1 MIGRTACRLAAGAI
15 LVAVVSAAVPGSAA
29 AQAAAGATAASPD
42 GGDALTIRYGA
53 EYWIRASR
61 TTDFDFDGASDDGL
75 NFGWHRVKPFF
86 ALRKRWFELMLQG
99 QDSRSYGVPDLNPN
113 GSSTYA
119 SRTSQLDFV
128 KAFVALRPRAD
139 VLVKVGREQ
148 ADGIDMGLSRKLASS
163 SNYGTVLKSF
173 DQVSVRWERPRA
185 SLGAFVASPVNNLP
199 YALNTRRHGEVFW
212 GVQALR
218 SAQARMHRA
227 YLVGRH
233 TDRRGP
239 ASESGASGTS
249 ATYALGVQEVRPI
262 GGPRLV
268 LDVEGLVEWGHRSTD
283 RLRAGALFATATRS
297 FSPDH
302 SVFVGYYRSS
312 GDGRPGDGT
321 THLFDT
327 MYASGF
333 NNYGYLG
340 LSQGRN
346 IGDLRVGGSSRLAGP
361 ATLQWAYHDQALS
374 VRQDRWY
381 AIFTPDIARPGTR
394 SSRLGREIDAT
405 LLLRFPFARRATI
418 ALGYL
423 AYFPGRYVSGTGPHA
438 TAQQFAIDI
447 WGEF

>member
-1 MIGRTACRLAAGAI
+1 MSD
-15 LVAVVSAAVPGSAA
+15 VASLPAA
-29 AQAAAGATAASPD
+29 AQTAGASPAPAD

-61 TTDFDFDGASDDGL
+61 TVDFDFDGAVDDAQD
-75 NFGWHRVKPFF
+75 FGWQRVKPFV
-86 ALRKRWFELMLQG
+86 AVRKRWFELMLQA
-99 QDSRSYGVPDLNPN
+99 QDSRSYGVPDLNPD

-128 KAFVALRPRAD
+128 KAYAALRPRAD

-173 DQVSVRWERPRA
+173 DQISVRWDRRGK
-185 SLGAFVASPVNNLP
+185 SLGAFVASPVDNQP
-199 YALNTRRHGEVFW
+199 YAWNRRRAGEVFW
-212 GVQALR
+212 GVQALHTTR
-218 SAQARMHRA
+218 AKVHRA
-227 YLVGRH
+227 YVVGRQIG
-233 TDRRGP
+233 TRGP
-239 ASESGASGTS
+239 ASETGVRARS
-249 ATYALGVQEVRPI
+249 ATYALGLQEVRPI

-346 IGDLRVGGSSRLAGP
+346 IGDVRVGGSSKLAGP
-361 ATLQWAYHDQALS
+361 ATLMWTYHDQALS
-374 VRQDRWY
+374 VRRDHWY
-381 AIFTPDIARPGTR
+381 AIFTPDIDRPGAA